1 MDLIATTKLRG
12 GVEGMTETVEVKG
25 MVTTRA
31 SLMQMKKI
39 LDEMTHEPGTDP
51 MVTMSH
57 ARVLIVGRDVMV
69 EETKT
74 CMREGGVTSVARVMA
89 VAIDGDNVI
98 ATEMSNAI
106 EITKGEMT
114 GTKGIAGEMTGTK
127 GIIIAEIVAVAI
139 GIVMIV
145 TVANV
150 VGEMVCRVNLGI
162 SPF

>member
-25 MVTTRA
+25 MVTTRV

-57 ARVLIVGRDVMV
+57 ARVLIVRRDVMV

-89 VAIDGDNVI
+89 VVIDGDNVI

-106 EITKGEMT
+106 EIEGEMT
-114 GTKGIAGEMTGTK
+114 DTKGIEEGGA
-127 GIIIAEIVAVAI
+127 ILAVAI
-139 GIVMIV
+139 GIVMSV

-162 SPF
+162 FPF